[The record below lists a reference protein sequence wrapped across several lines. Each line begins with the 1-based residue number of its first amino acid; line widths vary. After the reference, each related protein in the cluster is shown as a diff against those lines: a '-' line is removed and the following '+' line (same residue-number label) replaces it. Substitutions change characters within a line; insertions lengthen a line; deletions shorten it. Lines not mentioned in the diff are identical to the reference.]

1 MRKYFGQVGK
11 LKENKIEEYERLHRA
26 VWPGVLKKIQECNIR
41 NYSIFRNGTEVFSYF
56 EYIGSDYD
64 ADMIRWKWIRLHSS
78 GGHIRTPVLNGMQ

>member
-56 EYIGSDYD
+56 E
-64 ADMIRWKWIRLHSS
+64 
-78 GGHIRTPVLNGMQ
+78 